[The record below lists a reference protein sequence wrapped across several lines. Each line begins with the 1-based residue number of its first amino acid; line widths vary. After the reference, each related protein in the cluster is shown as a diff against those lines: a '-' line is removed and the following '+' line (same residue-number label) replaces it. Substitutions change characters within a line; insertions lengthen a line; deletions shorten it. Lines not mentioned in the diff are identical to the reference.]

1 MKRAYLVDLLSEE
14 WTTPA
19 GGQQARPAGQAGGEG
34 ARGEMAVR
42 ESPLA
47 FAVALIRHARR
58 SRGIGAPIRRV
69 A

>member
-1 MKRAYLVDLLSEE
+1 MKREYLADLLSEE
-14 WTTPA
+14 WATPIGRRA
-19 GGQQARPAGQAGGEG
+19 SRPEGQVRGEG
-34 ARGEMAVR
+34 DTAIR

-58 SRGIGAPIRRV
+58 SRGIGAPVRRV